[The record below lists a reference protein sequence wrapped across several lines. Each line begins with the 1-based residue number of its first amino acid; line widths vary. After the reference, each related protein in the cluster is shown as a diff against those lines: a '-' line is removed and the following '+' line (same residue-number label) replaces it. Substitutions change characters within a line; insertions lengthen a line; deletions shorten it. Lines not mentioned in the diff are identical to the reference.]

1 VPSFLTRLQAALA
14 GQASAGT
21 PGAAVPAPA
30 DEPADEPA
38 PVVPADLAELL
49 RRVSVT
55 GEPRAAALGDDGE
68 TVGCWELAPGPGSTA
83 PQLREALLAV
93 PSRSQSGW
101 WPVIVDD
108 EWTDALTEAP
118 ESRDELADLDVEDG
132 PPLLDH
138 RWQTAHDR
146 AVREERAGLHR
157 GTTPAATASSVTGA
171 AVERPEALDDGTVGV
186 VPAHDLWQL
195 PAVLGWA
202 PVDAGLSAHELSVV
216 LQYWQDQWGAHVVA
230 LGARSLVLRLDD
242 PPATDDDALAAAQ
255 EVLAVAPALLSADLV
270 EPLPRAAELLAPA
283 LLGAGWWHV
292 HLA

>member
-1 VPSFLTRLQAALA
+1 MPSFLTRLQTALA

-30 DEPADEPA
+30 DAPA
-38 PVVPADLAELL
+38 PVVPVDLGDLL
-49 RRVSVT
+49 RAVST
-55 GEPRAAALGDDGE
+55 AGEPRAVAFGADGE

-83 PQLREALLAV
+83 PQLCEVLAAAS
-93 PSRSQSGW
+93 SRW
-101 WPVIVDD
+101 RPVVVDD
-108 EWTDALTEAP
+108 EWEDALTDAP
-118 ESRDELADLDVEDG
+118 QSPDELADLDVEDG
-132 PPLLDH
+132 PRLLDR
-138 RWQTAHDR
+138 RWQAAHDR
-146 AVREERAGLHR
+146 AVREEHLGMHR
-157 GTTPAATASSVTGA
+157 GTTPAATTAAVTGA
-171 AVERPEALDDGTVGV
+171 VVERPEALDDAAAAV
-186 VPAHDLWQL
+186 VRADDLWQL

-216 LQYWQDQWGAHVVA
+216 LQYWQDQWGAHLVA

-242 PPATDDDALAAAQ
+242 PPVTEDDALAAAQ
-255 EVLAVAPALLSADLV
+255 ELLAVAPALLSADLV

>member
-1 VPSFLTRLQAALA
+1 VPSFLTRLQTALA

-21 PGAAVPAPA
+21 PGAAVPAPS
-30 DEPADEPA
+30 DEPA
-38 PVVPADLAELL
+38 PQVPADLADLL
-49 RRVSVT
+49 PTDRAADQ
-55 GEPRAAALGDDGE
+55 PRAVALGADGE
-68 TVGCWELAPGPGSTA
+68 TVVCWELAAGTGSTA
-83 PQLREALLAV
+83 PQLGEALRAAAS
-93 PSRSQSGW
+93 PWR
-101 WPVIVDD
+101 PVVVDD
-108 EWTDALTEAP
+108 EWEDALTEAP
-118 ESRDELADLDVEDG
+118 QHPDELAGLDVEEG
-132 PPLLDH
+132 PLLLDR
-138 RWQTAHDR
+138 RWQAAHDR
-146 AVREERAGLHR
+146 AVREERAGMHR
-157 GTTPAATASSVTGA
+157 GRTPAAATAAVTRA
-171 AVERPEALDDGTVGV
+171 VVERPEALDDAAVAV
-186 VPAHDLWQL
+186 VRADDLWQL